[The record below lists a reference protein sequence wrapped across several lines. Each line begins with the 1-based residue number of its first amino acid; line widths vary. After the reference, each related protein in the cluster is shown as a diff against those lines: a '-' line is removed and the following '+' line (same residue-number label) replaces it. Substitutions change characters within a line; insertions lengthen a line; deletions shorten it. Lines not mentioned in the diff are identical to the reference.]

1 MIEFERAI
9 FGGVIVEW
17 LLAVAAFVIWLLF
30 KSSGNRRKAKSHSR
44 SEPKVVAQEWSHSPV
59 ESRSRKQ
66 SNALPAKWVLPGEA
80 VEIGGIKVTSG
91 MIYVGGAL
99 PTKHGSVEN
108 CLIDPSL
115 RLSPRESDKPGSSMP
130 YWPSYTDIQPK
141 ARRAYIEW
149 LAGGRND
156 PAIGMGYVFLFF
168 YGLERRYLVDGAKAE
183 APEISAEV
191 QRLLGIYGDNNSFRG
206 YAKRFLDVVAILEN
220 PENDRPELSSDL
232 RNGYEMPMS
241 VRLYLGRRLAE
252 RVPFDA
258 HDALLW
264 VLSVPDTYLRTAATR
279 CFDEFVSLWRIKF
292 AERHAGGLK
301 VRAPRTPLKLEYRAA
316 SGSFDANVAVLHGN
330 GSIPDIAAITAPLDG
345 LRDLVNAC
353 TEALDPYSRLLGRKP
368 DARGSVEAALLLPKE
383 LAESQGTSPLR
394 SVVDKLE
401 PLFAGRPIAPV
412 MTSKLLDI
420 LDMPLAPGIKL
431 STSSCN
437 HVGALLDRLDIA
449 FEPDRRYGSGNL
461 TQDGRAILFKAA
473 GGAAVD
479 AERPTYG
486 SARTL
491 IEITALAAASDGD
504 VAASEYEAVKAELRA
519 LPDLSTTERM
529 RLLAYAGL
537 VLKDAPRQQTVMN
550 KLAKLPEKTRK
561 QVAQSAI
568 AAVLADGHASPGEVR
583 FLEKL
588 YKALGYSKDDVY
600 AALHRGSV
608 IIDEPVVVSLEVP
621 ATGTPIPKKP
631 TVADES
637 VVRIDEARLQRLRQE
652 TSAVSA
658 LLAGIFVEEEA
669 PSPSS
674 AHSAA
679 AAPPKA
685 SFKGLD
691 GAHGDLLLA
700 VIEAGSIDRAA
711 FEERAR
717 TLRLL
722 PEGAIETINEW
733 GFETFDEPILEG
745 EDPISI
751 PDHLRTE
758 LQRLEKAA

>member
-1 MIEFERAI
+1 MVEFYKNDI
-9 FGGVIVEW
+9 GGVVLEW
-17 LLAVAAFVIWLLF
+17 LLAIAALIVWLIF
-30 KSSGNRRKAKSHSR
+30 KGRGRKPQPSSR
-44 SEPKVVAQEWSHSPV
+44 SEPKVATQEWSKSP
-59 ESRSRKQ
+59 SGSKSRKR
-66 SNALPAKWVLPGEA
+66 SNTAPTKWLRPGEA
-80 VEIGGIKVTSG
+80 VEIGGINVTSG
-91 MIYVGGAL
+91 MIYVGGSL
-99 PTKHGSVEN
+99 PTRHGGVEN

-115 RLSPRESDKPGSSMP
+115 RISPREADKSGSSMP

-149 LAGGRND
+149 LAGGRHD
-156 PAIGMGYVFLFF
+156 PAIGIGYVFLFF
-168 YGLERRYLVDGAKAE
+168 YGLERRYLVDGGKAE
-183 APEISAEV
+183 APEIFAEV

-206 YAKRFLDVVAILEN
+206 SAKRFLDVLAILEN
-220 PENDRPELSSDL
+220 PANDRPELSPDL
-232 RNGYEMPMS
+232 RNGYEMPLS

-258 HDALLW
+258 DDTLLW
-264 VLSVPDTYLRTAATR
+264 VLSLPDTYLRTAATR

-292 AERHAGGLK
+292 AQRHARGLK
-301 VRAPRTPLKLEYRAA
+301 VQAPRAPLKFEYRAA
-316 SGSFDANVAVLHGN
+316 SGSFDANVAVSHGN
-330 GSIPDIAAITAPLDG
+330 GSIPDIAAVTMPLDG

-353 TEALDPYSRLLGRKP
+353 TDALDPYSRLLGRKP

-383 LAESQGTSPLR
+383 LAESQGMFPLR
-394 SVVDKLE
+394 PVVDKLE

-420 LDMPLAPGIKL
+420 LGMPLTPGTKL

-437 HVGALLDRLDIA
+437 QVGALLDRLDIA
-449 FEPDRRYGSGNL
+449 FEPDRRYGSGSL
-461 TQDGRAILFKAA
+461 TQDGRAILFKAP

-479 AERPTYG
+479 AERPTYR

-491 IEITALAAASDGD
+491 IEITALAAASEGD
-504 VAASEYEAVKAELRA
+504 VAVSEYEAVKAELRT

-529 RLLAYAGL
+529 RLLVYAAL
-537 VLKDAPRQQTVMN
+537 ILKDAPRQQGVMN
-550 KLAKLPEKTRK
+550 KLAKLPEEARK

-568 AAVLADGHASPGEVR
+568 AAVLADGHASPSEVR

-588 YKALGYSKDDVY
+588 YKALGYSKDDIY
-600 AALHRGSV
+600 FALHRSSV
-608 IIDEPVVVSLEVP
+608 VIDEPVVVALEVP
-621 ATGTPIPKKP
+621 TSGTPIPNKP
-631 TVADES
+631 TAPAEP

-658 LLAGIFVEEEA
+658 LLAGIFVEEEPQPPASSRSATALPSKA
-669 PSPSS
+669 P
-674 AHSAA
+674 
-679 AAPPKA
+679 
-685 SFKGLD
+685 FKGLD
-691 GAHGDLLLA
+691 GVHGDLLLA
-700 VIEAGSIDRAA
+700 VIEAGSLDRAI

-733 GFETFDEPILEG
+733 GFETLDEPILEG
-745 EDPISI
+745 EDPISVA
-751 PDHLRTE
+751 DHLRAE

>member
-1 MIEFERAI
+1 M
-9 FGGVIVEW
+9 EW
-17 LLAVAAFVIWLLF
+17 LLAVVAFVIWLIF
-30 KSSGNRRKAKSHSR
+30 KGSGNHRSPISSSASDPKVAANARSHFSAGVTPRRK
-44 SEPKVVAQEWSHSPV
+44 V
-59 ESRSRKQ
+59 
-66 SNALPAKWVLPGEA
+66 NAAPAKWIRPGDA
-80 VEIGGIKVTSG
+80 IEIGGIKVASG
-91 MIYVGGAL
+91 MIYVGGSL
-99 PTKHGSVEN
+99 PTKHGGVEN

-115 RLSPRESDKPGSSMP
+115 RLSPREADRSGSSMP
-130 YWPSYTDIQPK
+130 YWPSYTEIQPK

-156 PAIGMGYVFLFF
+156 PAIGIGYVFLFF

-183 APEISAEV
+183 TPEISAEV

-206 YAKRFLDVVAILEN
+206 YAKRFLDVLAILEN
-220 PENDRPELSSDL
+220 PANDRPELSADL

-252 RVPFDA
+252 QVPFDA
-258 HDALLW
+258 DDALLW
-264 VLSVPDTYLRTAATR
+264 VLSLPDTYLRTAATR

-292 AERHAGGLK
+292 AQRHAGGLK
-301 VRAPRTPLKLEYRAA
+301 VQAPRTPLKFEYRAA
-316 SGSFDANVAVLHGN
+316 SGTFDANVAVSHGN
-330 GSIPDIAAITAPLDG
+330 GSIPDIAAITVPLDG

-353 TEALDPYSRLLGRKP
+353 TDALDPYSRLMGRKP
-368 DARGSVEAALLLPKE
+368 DAHGSVEAALLLPKE
-383 LAESQGTSPLR
+383 LAESQGTFPLR
-394 SVVDKLE
+394 SVIDKLE

-420 LDMPLAPGIKL
+420 LGMTLAPGTKL

-437 HVGALLDRLDIA
+437 QVGALLDRLDIA
-449 FEPDRRYGSGNL
+449 FEPDRRYGSGSL
-461 TQDGRAILFKAA
+461 TQDGRAILFKAP
-473 GGAAVD
+473 GGAVVD

-537 VLKDAPRQQTVMN
+537 VLKDAPRQQAVMN
-550 KLAKLPEKTRK
+550 KLAKLPEETRK
-561 QVAQSAI
+561 QVTQSAI
-568 AAVLADGHASPGEVR
+568 AAVLADGHASPSEVR

-588 YKALGYSKDDVY
+588 YKALGYSKDDIY
-600 AALHRGSV
+600 TALHRGSV
-608 IIDEPVVVSLEVP
+608 VIDEPVVVALEVP
-621 ATGTPIPKKP
+621 TSGTPIPKKP
-631 TVADES
+631 TAPADP

-669 PSPSS
+669 QSPAPARSTTVVPSK
-674 AHSAA
+674 
-679 AAPPKA
+679 AP
-685 SFKGLD
+685 FKGLD

-700 VIEAGSIDRAA
+700 VIEAGSLDRAI

-733 GFETFDEPILEG
+733 GFETLDEPILEG
-745 EDPISI
+745 EDPISVA
-751 PDHLRTE
+751 DHLRAE

>member
-1 MIEFERAI
+1 
-9 FGGVIVEW
+9 
-17 LLAVAAFVIWLLF
+17 
-30 KSSGNRRKAKSHSR
+30 
-44 SEPKVVAQEWSHSPV
+44 
-59 ESRSRKQ
+59 
-66 SNALPAKWVLPGEA
+66 
-80 VEIGGIKVTSG
+80 
-91 MIYVGGAL
+91 
-99 PTKHGSVEN
+99 
-108 CLIDPSL
+108 
-115 RLSPRESDKPGSSMP
+115 
-130 YWPSYTDIQPK
+130 
-141 ARRAYIEW
+141 
-149 LAGGRND
+149 
-156 PAIGMGYVFLFF
+156 
-168 YGLERRYLVDGAKAE
+168 
-183 APEISAEV
+183 
-191 QRLLGIYGDNNSFRG
+191 
-206 YAKRFLDVVAILEN
+206 
-220 PENDRPELSSDL
+220 
-232 RNGYEMPMS
+232 
-241 VRLYLGRRLAE
+241 
-252 RVPFDA
+252 
-258 HDALLW
+258 
-264 VLSVPDTYLRTAATR
+264 
-279 CFDEFVSLWRIKF
+279 
-292 AERHAGGLK
+292 
-301 VRAPRTPLKLEYRAA
+301 
-316 SGSFDANVAVLHGN
+316 
-330 GSIPDIAAITAPLDG
+330 
-345 LRDLVNAC
+345 
-353 TEALDPYSRLLGRKP
+353 
-368 DARGSVEAALLLPKE
+368 
-383 LAESQGTSPLR
+383 
-394 SVVDKLE
+394 
-401 PLFAGRPIAPV
+401 
-412 MTSKLLDI
+412 
-420 LDMPLAPGIKL
+420 
-431 STSSCN
+431 
-437 HVGALLDRLDIA
+437 
-449 FEPDRRYGSGNL
+449 
-461 TQDGRAILFKAA
+461 
-473 GGAAVD
+473 
-479 AERPTYG
+479 
-486 SARTL
+486 
-491 IEITALAAASDGD
+491 
-504 VAASEYEAVKAELRA
+504 
-519 LPDLSTTERM
+519 
-529 RLLAYAGL
+529 
-537 VLKDAPRQQTVMN
+537 MN

-722 PEGAIETINEW
+722 SEGAIETINEW

>member
-1 MIEFERAI
+1 MLIPQSI
-9 FGGVIVEW
+9 PSLGGIVEW

-30 KSSGNRRKAKSHSR
+30 KSSGNRRKAKPSSR
-44 SEPKVVAQEWSHSPV
+44 SEPKVVAREAPYSSAG
-59 ESRSRKQ
+59 SRSRNL
-66 SNALPAKWVLPGEA
+66 SNAAPAKWVHPGEP

-91 MIYVGGAL
+91 MIYVGESL
-99 PTKHGSVEN
+99 PTKHGGIEN

-115 RLSPRESDKPGSSMP
+115 RLSPREADKSGSSMP

-149 LAGGRND
+149 LAGGRSD
-156 PAIGMGYVFLFF
+156 PAIGIGYVFLFF
-168 YGLERRYLVDGAKAE
+168 YGLERRYLVDGAKVE

-191 QRLLGIYGDNNSFRG
+191 RRLLGIYGDNNSFRG

-241 VRLYLGRRLAE
+241 IRVYLGRRLAE
-252 RVPFDA
+252 QVPFDA

-264 VLSVPDTYLRTAATR
+264 VLSLPDTYLRTAATR

-301 VRAPRTPLKLEYRAA
+301 VRAPRTPLKFEYRAA
-316 SGSFDANVAVLHGN
+316 SGSFDANVGVSHGN

-353 TEALDPYSRLLGRKP
+353 TDALDPYSRLLGRKP

-420 LDMPLAPGIKL
+420 LGMNPAPGTKL

-437 HVGALLDRLDIA
+437 QVGGLLDRLDIA
-449 FEPDRRYGSGNL
+449 FEPDRRYGSGSL
-461 TQDGRAILFKAA
+461 AQDGRAILFKAP

-537 VLKDAPRQQTVMN
+537 VLKDAPRQQAVMN
-550 KLAKLPEKTRK
+550 KLAKLPEETRK

-608 IIDEPVVVSLEVP
+608 VVDEPVVVSLEVP
-621 ATGTPIPKKP
+621 ATGAPVPKKP
-631 TVADES
+631 SVAVEP

-658 LLAGIFVEEEA
+658 LLAGIFVEDEA
-669 PSPSS
+669 PSPSPVRSTAS
-674 AHSAA
+674 APS
-679 AAPPKA
+679 KA

-691 GAHGDLLLA
+691 EAHGDLLLA
-700 VIEAGSIDRAA
+700 VIEAGSINRAI

-733 GFETFDEPILEG
+733 GFDTFDESVLEG
-745 EDPISI
+745 EDLISI
-751 PDHLRTE
+751 PDHLRAE
-758 LQRLEKAA
+758 LLKLEKAA